1 MLDLKGQCTEIF
13 DPFKNTLPW
22 LLMKRLNNFAN
33 CFAKIFPRHN
43 ADMTMTTDTD
53 GKCTV
58 KATVLSVLTL
68 TIKE

>member
-1 MLDLKGQCTEIF
+1 MYDVKFPYE
-13 DPFKNTLPW
+13 K
-22 LLMKRLNNFAN
+22 
-33 CFAKIFPRHN
+33 AKQFCELFCEDIPTSQRGHDN
-43 ADMTMTTDTD
+43 DYTDTD

>member
-1 MLDLKGQCTEIF
+1 MLDLKGQCNEIF

-33 CFAKIFPRHN
+33 CLAKIFPRHN
-43 ADMTMTTDTD
+43 ADMTMTMQTLMVN
-53 GKCTV
+53 V
-58 KATVLSVLTL
+58 KATVLTL